1 MEGYLYRYIG
11 FDSFVNMIQT
21 QSLTFVLPYLWEDTY
36 EMKAFY
42 TYVMKRDNFYFRC
55 LLYAIK
61 YKIYAQCWTK
71 LAESD
76 AMWRIYNYSNKALRI
91 KTNIENIQSLADVD
105 IQEVIYCDDVQKMAD
120 QINNDNFNQII
131 ALKRMAFSHEEEV
144 RLIWRYKF
152 KDNDDAERH
161 IRSVI
166 GLTFTDLSADSEEGT
181 VRKIIDSFAPNNP
194 KKAVEEIVKIT
205 NANAAVKTK
214 QISFAGINNFIQGVE
229 VHPLA
234 PEWYVRTVEQ
244 YCMEHKVFFEG
255 KSKLY
260 INQTE

>member
-1 MEGYLYRYIG
+1 MAEYLYRYIG

-36 EMKAFY
+36 EMKAFEP
-42 TYVMKRDNFYFRC
+42 YVRKKDNFYGRC
-55 LLYAIK
+55 MLYAVE

-91 KTNIENIQSLADVD
+91 KTDIENIKKLSNVD
-105 IQEVIYCDDVQKMAD
+105 IKDVVYCDDVEAMAT
-120 QINNDNFNQII
+120 QIEDNNFNQII
-131 ALKRMAFSHEEEV
+131 ALKRTAFSHEKEV
-144 RLIWRYKF
+144 RLVWRYKF
-152 KDNDDAERH
+152 KDDGDAKRH
-161 IRSVI
+161 ISAVI
-166 GLTFTDLSADSEEGT
+166 GLAFPDLPSDSKEKDT
-181 VRKIIDSFAPNNP
+181 VMEIIDSLAPGNP
-194 KKAVEEIVKIT
+194 KKAVEEIVDIT
-205 NANAAVKTK
+205 NANVAIKTK

-234 PEWYVRTVEQ
+234 PEWYVQTVEQ
-244 YCMEHKVFFEG
+244 YCMEHNVFFEG

-260 INQTE
+260 T

>member
-1 MEGYLYRYIG
+1 MREYLYRYIG
-11 FDSFVNMIQT
+11 FDSFVDMIQT
-21 QSLTFVLPYLWEDTY
+21 QSLTFVLPHLWEDTY

-42 TYVMKRDNFYFRC
+42 PYVRKKDNFYLRC
-55 LLYAIK
+55 MLYAIQ

-91 KTNIENIQSLADVD
+91 KTEIKNIKNLSNVD
-105 IQEVIYCDDVQKMAD
+105 IQDVIYCDNVEAIAN
-120 QINNDNFNQII
+120 QIDDNNFNQII
-131 ALKRMAFSHEEEV
+131 ALKRAAFSHEEEV

-152 KDNDDAERH
+152 RDNDDAERH

-166 GLTFTDLSADSEEGT
+166 GLTFPDLPTDSEEKDT
-181 VRKIIDSFAPNNP
+181 VRQIIDSFEPSNP

-214 QISFAGINNFIQGVE
+214 KISFAGINNFIQGVE

-234 PEWYVRTVEQ
+234 PEWFVQTVEQ
-244 YCMEHKVFFEG
+244 YCIEHKVFFEG
-255 KSKLY
+255 KSQLY
-260 INQTE
+260 T

>member
-1 MEGYLYRYIG
+1 MAEYLYRYMG

-21 QSLTFVLPYLWEDTY
+21 QSLTFVLPHLWEDTY

-42 TYVMKRDNFYFRC
+42 PYLKKIDNFFFRC
-55 LLYAIK
+55 MLYAIE
-61 YKIYAQCWTK
+61 YKIYAQSWTK

-76 AMWRIYNYSNKALRI
+76 AMWRIYSYSNKALRI
-91 KTNIENIQSLADVD
+91 KTDIENIKNLSNVD
-105 IQEVIYCDDVQKMAD
+105 IQDVVYCDDVETMAA
-120 QINNDNFNQII
+120 QIDENNFNQII
-131 ALKRMAFSHEEEV
+131 ALKRKAFSHEKEV

-152 KDNDDAERH
+152 RDDDDAERH

-166 GLTFTDLSADSEEGT
+166 GLTFSSLSTDSEEKAT
-181 VRKIIDSFAPNNP
+181 VMEIIDSFAPNNP
-194 KKAVEEIVKIT
+194 EKAVEEIVKIT

-234 PEWYVRTVEQ
+234 PEWYVQTVEQ
-244 YCMEHKVFFEG
+244 YCMEHNVFFEG

-260 INQTE
+260 T